1 MGPHTHL
8 IILVRKLDVLVSG
21 RRRKNII
28 FSVLPVRLNVSRI
41 PSTFAVLLAFG
52 LKWMFQALVA
62 LVILQFIY
70 QPVLCQSAVSVTA
83 AWKTSFTLFA
93 LLNVAACKL
102 QSPIQR
108 CFFPCIVVN
117 IIAIFPKIL

>member
-21 RRRKNII
+21 RRKKNII
-28 FSVLPVRLNVSRI
+28 FSVLPVRLNISRI

-62 LVILQFIY
+62 LVIL
-70 QPVLCQSAVSVTA
+70 
-83 AWKTSFTLFA
+83 
-93 LLNVAACKL
+93 
-102 QSPIQR
+102 
-108 CFFPCIVVN
+108 
-117 IIAIFPKIL
+117 